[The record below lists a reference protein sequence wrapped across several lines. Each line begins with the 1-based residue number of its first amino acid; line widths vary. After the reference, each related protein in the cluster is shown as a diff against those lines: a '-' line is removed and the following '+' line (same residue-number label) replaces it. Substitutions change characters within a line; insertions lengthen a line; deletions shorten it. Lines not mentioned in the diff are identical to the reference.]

1 MIILIVLLLILY
13 LKFFKDKIKKLRLK
27 NKLKKQLLDE
37 NPEGRNKTKNKFKKI
52 LFGKTGSSGLIMK
65 SIVYALLVI
74 IGFIYLY
81 PLLYMLVTS
90 FKCDNDLM
98 DTSIKW
104 IPSMLDF
111 QNYKTAFESL
121 NLKVSFFKT
130 LIVVGIPSLLNTI
143 VAMFTAYGFS
153 RFKFPGKKILFGL
166 MLATFFIPAALTKIP
181 QFVWYTKMNLIGSIM
196 TYIIPSTFG
205 QGLNEALFILILYS
219 MFNQIPKQL
228 EEAAKIDGASSLG
241 VFFRVAVPLVIP
253 GIITVF
259 LFSFVWYWNDSATAA
274 MYLGRAGKDNW
285 ATIPVMLERYQNEII
300 SITNG
305 GIGMQLYQGEK
316 MSATLLS
323 ITPLLILYFFLQK
336 FFVKSIENS
345 GITGE

>member
-1 MIILIVLLLILY
+1 MKRITKI
-13 LKFFKDKIKKLRLK
+13 FNKIKYYFST
-27 NKLKKQLLDE
+27 E
-37 NPEGRNKTKNKFKKI
+37 NKTNRKNDLNKVKKI
-52 LFGKTGSSGLIMK
+52 LLGNNVKSGLIVK
-65 SIVYALLVI
+65 IIIYALLII
-74 IGFIYLY
+74 IGFIYIY

-90 FKCDNDLM
+90 FKNDNDLM

-104 IPSMLDF
+104 LPSQLEI
-111 QNYKTAFESL
+111 QNYVKAINSL
-121 NLKVSFFKT
+121 NLKESLPKT
-130 LIVVGIPSLLNTI
+130 LIVVGVPSLINTI
-143 VAMFTAYGFS
+143 VAMLTAYGFS
-153 RFKFPGKKILFGL
+153 KFKFPGKRILFSV

-181 QFVWYTKMNLIGSIM
+181 QFVWYTKMDLIGSLL

-205 QGLNEALFILILYS
+205 QGLNEALFVLILYS

-228 EEAAKIDGASSLG
+228 EEAARIDGASNLG
-241 VFFRVAVPLVIP
+241 VFFKVAVPMVIP
-253 GIITVF
+253 GIVTVF

-300 SITNG
+300 SLTNG

-323 ITPLLILYFFLQK
+323 IIPLLIMYFCLQK

>member
-1 MIILIVLLLILY
+1 MKRITKILN
-13 LKFFKDKIKKLRLK
+13 KIKYYFST
-27 NKLKKQLLDE
+27 E
-37 NPEGRNKTKNKFKKI
+37 NKTNRKNNLNKVKKI
-52 LFGKTGSSGLIMK
+52 LLGNNVKSGLIVK
-65 SIVYALLVI
+65 IIIYALLII
-74 IGFIYLY
+74 IGFIYIY

-90 FKCDNDLM
+90 FKNDNDLM

-104 IPSMLDF
+104 LPSQLEI
-111 QNYKTAFESL
+111 QNYVKAINSL
-121 NLKVSFFKT
+121 NLKESLPKT
-130 LIVVGIPSLLNTI
+130 LIVVGVPSLINTI
-143 VAMFTAYGFS
+143 VAMLTAYGFS
-153 RFKFPGKKILFGL
+153 KFKFPGKRILFSV

-181 QFVWYTKMNLIGSIM
+181 QFVWYTKMDLIGSLL

-205 QGLNEALFILILYS
+205 QGLNEALFVLILYS

-228 EEAAKIDGASSLG
+228 EEAARIDGASNLG
-241 VFFRVAVPLVIP
+241 VFFKVAVPMVIP
-253 GIITVF
+253 GIVTVF

-300 SITNG
+300 ALTNG

-323 ITPLLILYFFLQK
+323 IIPLLIMYFCLQK